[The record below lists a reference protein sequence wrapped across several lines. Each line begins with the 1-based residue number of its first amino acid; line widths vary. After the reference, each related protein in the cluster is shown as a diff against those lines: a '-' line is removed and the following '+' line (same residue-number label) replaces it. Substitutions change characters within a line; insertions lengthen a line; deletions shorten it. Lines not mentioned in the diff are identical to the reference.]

1 MREEKERYA
10 YMKDWLGRF
19 KSIAL
24 LGVLS
29 VVLAGCGKENLTALA
44 PKGGSADT
52 SFYLIILTVSVMTL
66 VFLAVVIPF
75 IIVLLRFRKK
85 KGDADFIPE
94 QVEGNQKLE
103 TIWTIIPIILV
114 VIMAVPTVL
123 ATFELA
129 DDADASEHININV
142 TGNQYWWHF
151 DYEDE
156 EIATSQD
163 MYIPVDTKVYVNLIT
178 SDVLHSF
185 WVPTLAGKLD
195 VNPENVNTM
204 YMDAQEEGVYFGKC
218 AELCGPSHSL
228 MDFKVVAVSEED
240 YDQWVTDMK
249 EFNSEDLELD
259 AVAAE
264 GKELFDANNCL
275 SCHATDNQDYQAGSL
290 PVGPDLTSFADRS
303 RFAGILLPTEDNLV
317 DWIVDPEKIKP
328 GNKMTGAYDVTKE
341 EAEKIAQYLMQLSP
355 SDVTAESVDTE
366 VLSDNT
372 EK

>member
-1 MREEKERYA
+1 
-10 YMKDWLGRF
+10 MKDWLGRF
-19 KSIAL
+19 KTIASLGL
-24 LGVLS
+24 LTI
-29 VVLAGCGKENLTALA
+29 VLAGCGKENLTALA
-44 PKGGSADT
+44 PKGGNADT
-52 SFYLIILTVSVMTL
+52 SFYLIILTTVVMSL
-66 VFLAVVIPF
+66 VFFAVFIPFVIVVI
-75 IIVLLRFRKK
+75 RFRKK

-129 DDADASEHININV
+129 DDSDAAEHININV

-151 DYEDE
+151 DYENE
-156 EIATSQD
+156 EISTSQD
-163 MYIPVDTKVYVNLIT
+163 MYIPVNTKVYVHLIT

-204 YMDAQEEGVYFGKC
+204 FLDAQEEGVYFGKC

-228 MDFKVVAVSEED
+228 MDFKVVAVSED
-240 YDQWVTDMK
+240 NYDKWVKDMQ
-249 EFNSEDLELD
+249 EFKSDDLKLD

-264 GKELFDANNCL
+264 GKELFEEKNCL
-275 SCHATDNQDYQAGSL
+275 SCHATDNQEYKAGSL
-290 PVGPDLTSFADRS
+290 PIGPDLTSFADRS
-303 RFAGILLPTEDNLV
+303 RFAGILLPTKENLV
-317 DWIVDPEKIKP
+317 NWIEDPEKEKP
-328 GNKMTGAYDVTKE
+328 GNKMTGAYQVEDG
-341 EAEKIAQYLMQLSP
+341 EAEKIAEYLMQLSP
-355 SDVTAESVDTE
+355 SDVTATSV
-366 VLSDNT
+366 

>member
-1 MREEKERYA
+1 
-10 YMKDWLGRF
+10 MKAWLGRI
-19 KSIAL
+19 KSVTL
-24 LGVLS
+24 LGLLTI
-29 VVLAGCGKENLTALA
+29 VLAGCGKENLTALA

-52 SFYLIILTVSVMTL
+52 SLYLIILTTGVMSL
-66 VFLAVVIPF
+66 VFFAVVIPF
-75 IIVLLRFRKK
+75 IIVLIRFRKK

-114 VIMAVPTVL
+114 VIMAVPTIL

-129 DDADASEHININV
+129 DDADAAEHINIDV

-151 DYEDE
+151 DYQNE

-163 MYIPVDTKVYVNLIT
+163 MYIPTDTKVYVNLIT

-204 YMDAQEEGVYFGKC
+204 YLDAKEEGVYFGKC
-218 AELCGPSHSL
+218 AELCGPGHSL
-228 MDFKVVAVSEED
+228 MDFKVVAVSEDD
-240 YDQWVTDMK
+240 YETWVTDMK
-249 EFNSEDLELD
+249 EFDSEEVELES
-259 AVAAE
+259 VAAE
-264 GKELFDANNCL
+264 GKELFDDKNCL
-275 SCHATDNQDYQAGSL
+275 SCHATDNQDYQAGSV
-290 PVGPDLTSFADRS
+290 PVGPDLTSLSDRS
-303 RFAGILLPTEDNLV
+303 RFAGILLPTEENLV
-317 DWIVDPEKIKP
+317 DWIIDPEAIKP
-328 GNKMTGAYDVTKE
+328 GNKMTGAYDVTDE
-341 EAEKIAQYLMQLSP
+341 EAEKIAKYLLQLSP

-366 VLSDNT
+366 ILTKDE

>member
-1 MREEKERYA
+1 
-10 YMKDWLGRF
+10 MKTWLGKF
-19 KSIAL
+19 KSITL
-24 LGVLS
+24 LGLLTI
-29 VVLAGCGKENLTALA
+29 VLAGCGKENLTALS
-44 PKGGSADT
+44 PKGGNADT
-52 SFYLIILTVSVMTL
+52 SLYLIILTTVVMSL

-75 IIVLLRFRKK
+75 IIVLIRFRKK
-85 KGDADFIPE
+85 KGDSEFIPE

-114 VIMAVPTVL
+114 VIMAVPTIL

-129 DDADASEHININV
+129 DDADAAEHINIDV

-151 DYEDE
+151 DYQDE

-163 MYIPVDTKVYVNLIT
+163 MYIPTDTKVYVNLIS

-204 YMDAQEEGVYFGKC
+204 YMDAEEEGVYFGKC

-228 MDFKVVAVSEED
+228 MDFKVVAVSEDD
-240 YDQWVTDMK
+240 YETWVTDMQD
-249 EFNSEDLELD
+249 FDSEELELD
-259 AVAAE
+259 AVATE
-264 GKELFDANNCL
+264 GKELFDDKNCL
-275 SCHATDNQDYQAGSL
+275 SCHATDNQDYQEGSV

-303 RFAGILLPTEDNLV
+303 RFAGILLPTQENLV
-317 DWIVDPEKIKP
+317 DWIVDPESIKP
-328 GNKMTGAYDVTKE
+328 GNKMTGGYEATSEE
-341 EAEKIAQYLMQLSP
+341 EAEKIAEYLMQLSP

-366 VLSDNT
+366 VLSSDE

>member
-1 MREEKERYA
+1 
-10 YMKDWLGRF
+10 MKAWLGRI
-19 KSIAL
+19 KSVTL
-24 LGVLS
+24 LGLLTI
-29 VVLAGCGKENLTALA
+29 VLAGCGKENLTALA

-52 SFYLIILTVSVMTL
+52 SLYLIILTTVVMSL
-66 VFLAVVIPF
+66 VFFAVVIPF
-75 IIVLLRFRKK
+75 IIVLIRFRKK

-129 DDADASEHININV
+129 DDADAAEHINIDV

-151 DYEDE
+151 DYQNE

-163 MYIPVDTKVYVNLIT
+163 MYIPTDTKVYVNLIT

-204 YMDAQEEGVYFGKC
+204 YLDAKEEGVYFGKC
-218 AELCGPSHSL
+218 AELCGPGHSL
-228 MDFKVVAVSEED
+228 MDFKVVAVSEDD
-240 YDQWVTDMK
+240 YETWVTDMK
-249 EFNSEDLELD
+249 EFDSEEVELES
-259 AVAAE
+259 VAAE
-264 GKELFDANNCL
+264 GQELFDDKNCL
-275 SCHATDNQDYQAGSL
+275 SCHATDNQDYQAGSV
-290 PVGPDLTSFADRS
+290 PIGPDLTSLSDRS
-303 RFAGILLPTEDNLV
+303 RFAGILLPTEENLV
-317 DWIVDPEKIKP
+317 DWIIDPEAIKP
-328 GNKMTGAYDVTKE
+328 GNKMTGAYDVTDE
-341 EAEKIAQYLMQLSP
+341 EAEKIAKYLLQLSP

-366 VLSDNT
+366 VLTKDE